1 MTDVKVSAS
10 FILPG
15 SVLPAEPPLLKKG
28 KKKKRKNKKKK
39 EEKTE
44 NTISY
49 KKESIKVDKKETIV
63 INLRVAKPAKQVI
76 NINSDAYAYM
86 VSQDSPAPGF
96 KLFEWKRMTVTKR
109 LRVHLGLIA
118 ESLGGKLEAFKVL
131 DD

>member
-15 SVLPAEPPLLKKG
+15 SVLPAEPPLLKNG
-28 KKKKRKNKKKK
+28 KKKRKKKKK
-39 EEKTE
+39 EKEE
-44 NTISY
+44 NPISY
-49 KKESIKVDKKETIV
+49 KKETIRIGKKDTIV
-63 INLRVAKPAKQVI
+63 ISVRESKPAKQVL
-76 NINSDAYAYM
+76 NINSDAYNCM
-86 VSQDSPAPGF
+86 ISSEIPAPGF

-118 ESLGGKLEAFKVL
+118 ETLGGKLEAFKVL